1 MGYAGAAGAQPLGR
15 PFNRG
20 FSPRIG
26 AGKLWAAYCTSL
38 VARPML
44 TKSSTS
50 LAGFCL
56 GDFIAQSAARRQNK
70 ALAAEPYDVKRTM
83 RLAFYGGCIAGP
95 IGHYWFNFLDKVLII
110 PNLRTAPAQQI
121 TGMS

>member
-15 PFNRG
+15 PFNRS

-38 VARPML
+38 VAKPML
-44 TKSSTS
+44 TKSMTS

-56 GDFIAQSAARRQNK
+56 GDFIAQSATRRQNK

-95 IGHYWFNFLDKVLII
+95 IGHYWFNFLDKVLIT
-110 PNLRTAPAQQI
+110 LDLQRAQAH
-121 TGMS
+121 